1 MSGLPSTH
9 SNLQGKSI
17 FLCRRDT
24 DTKAWA
30 DFNQSINVIHRRQT
44 EYHSSVP
51 SSLSISFICHSFYLS
66 VLGLSFFNFYFFLL
80 FFCFTSCQS
89 ISPEGTPAFLPSFPP
104 SCFLLYLPSL
114 PPSSQIPLY
123 LPETLSVSSWLIFSR
138 LIWLEHAKL
147 INMVWSGLTYHR
159 TICTYIT
166 HTCSHA
172 PPTSTHSHIHT
183 RNVDETLR
191 GEWGVMGTT
200 SERKWGRRADIK
212 RKRKR

>member
-1 MSGLPSTH
+1 MVLSPESCLAYLLPTQIV
-9 SNLQGKSI
+9 QGKSI

-30 DFNQSINVIHRRQT
+30 DFNQRINVIHRRQT

-51 SSLSISFICHSFYLS
+51 SLLSISFICHSFYLS
-66 VLGLSFFNFYFFLL
+66 VLGLSFFNFYIFL
-80 FFCFTSCQS
+80 FSFFTSCQS
-89 ISPEGTPAFLPSFPP
+89 ISPEGTPAFLPSFLP

-114 PPSSQIPLY
+114 PPSSQIALY

-166 HTCSHA
+166 HTCSH
-172 PPTSTHSHIHT
+172 PPPNLHT
-183 RNVDETLR
+183 RSYTH
-191 GEWGVMGTT
+191 T
-200 SERKWGRRADIK
+200 
-212 RKRKR
+212 